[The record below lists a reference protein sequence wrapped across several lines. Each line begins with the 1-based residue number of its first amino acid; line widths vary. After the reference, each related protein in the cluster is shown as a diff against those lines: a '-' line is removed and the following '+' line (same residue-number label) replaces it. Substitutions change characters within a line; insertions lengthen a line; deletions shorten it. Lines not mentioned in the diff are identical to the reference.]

1 MSFEMLSD
9 FLSLSEL
16 LTVPAILSL
25 LTVSFMGVVL
35 GIDNVVFI
43 AVIAK
48 RAPQGQEERART
60 LGIIMAMVARIT
72 LIFSIGILLRFENV
86 QLVTLPF
93 MPDHHQDITVKGAIL
108 VVGGVFL
115 IYKATQE
122 IFEKLEGDDHHAD
135 GQAKHLPL
143 AQILFT
149 LLLLNLVFS
158 IDSVLTAVG
167 IAYNQLVPIMV
178 GGVLIS
184 TFIML
189 VAAGP
194 LTRFMER
201 HPTTEMLAFAFMLL
215 IGGILLGEGLHYEVP
230 KALIYGIMGFS
241 IFVEMLNII
250 SRRRTGE
257 PVHLHKHAPIKLPD

>member
-1 MSFEMLSD
+1 MSFEMFSD
-9 FLSLSEL
+9 FLSLNEL

-48 RAPQGQEERART
+48 RAPRGQEDRART
-60 LGIIMAMVARIT
+60 LGIIMAMVARIA
-72 LIFSIGILLRFENV
+72 LIFSIGLLLRFENV
-86 QLVTLPF
+86 HLFTVPF

-108 VVGGVFL
+108 VIGGVFL

-135 GQAKHLPL
+135 GQAKRLPL
-143 AQILFT
+143 GQILFT

-167 IAYNQLVPIMV
+167 IAYNQLVPDYGRWRTDLHLYHV
-178 GGVLIS
+178 GRRWTADPFHGASPNDRDVGLC
-184 TFIML
+184 L
-189 VAAGP
+189 YAADRCHSAG
-194 LTRFMER
+194 
-201 HPTTEMLAFAFMLL
+201 
-215 IGGILLGEGLHYEVP
+215 
-230 KALIYGIMGFS
+230 
-241 IFVEMLNII
+241 
-250 SRRRTGE
+250 
-257 PVHLHKHAPIKLPD
+257 